1 MLLNIFVHLS
11 LRYEQTYESSG
22 ACSPWELWD
31 TSDGLW
37 TDQSSGVDRTGLDG
51 LKVRP
56 NVVILSLLTL
66 CLILA
71 PETQHSRGLI
81 RGGSWPTKTC
91 VLSTNAQ
98 SRFASV
104 VIHSVLGP
112 LRLA

>member
-37 TDQSSGVDRTGLDG
+37 TDQSSGVDGTGLDG

-66 CLILA
+66 GLILA
-71 PETQHSRGLI
+71 PETQHSRG
-81 RGGSWPTKTC
+81 
-91 VLSTNAQ
+91 Q
-98 SRFASV
+98 
-104 VIHSVLGP
+104 
-112 LRLA
+112 